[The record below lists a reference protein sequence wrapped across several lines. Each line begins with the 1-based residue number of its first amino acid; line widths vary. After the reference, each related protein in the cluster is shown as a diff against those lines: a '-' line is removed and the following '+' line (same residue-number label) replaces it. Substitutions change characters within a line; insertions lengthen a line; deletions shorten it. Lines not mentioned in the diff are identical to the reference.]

1 MPETKILLV
10 DDDDLIRDTLGKL
23 LQEYG
28 YDVTTAAGV
37 SEALGY
43 IGKQTFDV
51 LLTDLH
57 MPGLGDGL
65 TVVSAMRHSNPKAVT
80 MVLSAFPEM
89 DAAAREILTQ
99 TDQVL
104 VKPMEV
110 TALIKAIKLRLLAG
124 PPTVRTIES
133 VADILK
139 RSVQI
144 TIREWYDRI
153 KTDEKVMAVALTYEQ
168 RTGHLPGVFYDLV
181 SRLESRK
188 PVGSKELVSFT
199 AKEHGIN
206 RRRQGYTAA
215 MMVEES
221 RMLQVC
227 IFHTLQ
233 KNLATID
240 FSIVL
245 VSVMT
250 IADEIDSQL
259 SQAMDSYIVES
270 IEDDRVIQD

>member
-124 PPTVRTIES
+124 PPTVRKIES
-133 VADILK
+133 VADILR
-139 RSVQI
+139 RSVQL
-144 TIREWYDRI
+144 TIKDWFDRI
-153 KTDEKVMAVALTYEQ
+153 KTGTTVMTIPMTYEQ
-168 RTGHLPGVFYDLV
+168 RTGHLP
-181 SRLESRK
+181 
-188 PVGSKELVSFT
+188 
-199 AKEHGIN
+199 A
-206 RRRQGYTAA
+206 
-215 MMVEES
+215 
-221 RMLQVC
+221 C
-227 IFHTLQ
+227 
-233 KNLATID
+233 
-240 FSIVL
+240 
-245 VSVMT
+245 
-250 IADEIDSQL
+250 
-259 SQAMDSYIVES
+259 
-270 IEDDRVIQD
+270 